1 MKFWFGLFICIV
13 VLANFLAIFYL
24 DLFADRWFRFGAT
37 FLFLLIYVLKYFSS
51 KRLFSIFLLL
61 AICDGLIVFYEI
73 SIVKNTLYLVRILA
87 YLNLIL
93 LVIPVLN
100 KLVLNLVT
108 VLISVFVIGIDIYLL
123 HEMAESLPESDKNP
137 LFLSLFYLLGF
148 FSLAIVA
155 ACLSYLNRYANKK
168 AFLLVIA
175 AFGFVLSDIFYY
187 NAYYLDFEV
196 FYYLDRLANILGIG
210 ALLLFSR
217 RLKNKDKNSVS
228 ASTL

>member
-1 MKFWFGLFICIV
+1 MKFSV
-13 VLANFLAIFYL
+13 
-24 DLFADRWFRFGAT
+24 
-37 FLFLLIYVLKYFSS
+37 
-51 KRLFSIFLLL
+51 
-61 AICDGLIVFYEI
+61 
-73 SIVKNTLYLVRILA
+73 VKNTLYLVRILA

-93 LVIPVLN
+93 LVIPALN
-100 KLVLNLVT
+100 KLVLNLFT

-217 RLKNKDKNSVS
+217 RLKHKDKNSVS